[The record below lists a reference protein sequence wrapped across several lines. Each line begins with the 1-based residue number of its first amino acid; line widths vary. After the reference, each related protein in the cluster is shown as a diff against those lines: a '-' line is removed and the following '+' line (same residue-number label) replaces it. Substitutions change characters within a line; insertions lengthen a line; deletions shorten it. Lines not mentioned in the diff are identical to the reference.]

1 MSNKI
6 KMVDDNIL
14 VYISLP
20 STETEAGLI
29 VSEEVARE
37 MQKDITGEVVAVG
50 PNVKNFEKGDTI
62 LLPPGGSIP
71 VSYDDSVYHVFKEFA
86 LFAKITK

>member
-1 MSNKI
+1 
-6 KMVDDNIL
+6 
-14 VYISLP
+14 
-20 STETEAGLI
+20 
-29 VSEEVARE
+29 

-71 VSYDDSVYHVFKEFA
+71 ISYDDSVYHVFKEFA